1 MKALTLMQPWASLVA
16 IGAKRLETRSWQ
28 TRHRGKLAIHAA
40 KAFPTNARQL
50 CWQEPFRSV
59 LGQAGMAGPDELPC
73 GMVLATCELVTI
85 VRGGRPAALAVAALL
100 PVSPHELWF
109 GDFSPGRY
117 AWVLDEIKP
126 LAAPVPARG
135 ALGLW
140 EWTGGAA

>member
-16 IGAKRLETRSWQ
+16 IGAKRLETRSWT

-40 KAFPTNARQL
+40 RNFPGHARQL
-50 CWQEPFRSV
+50 CRQEPFRSV
-59 LGQAGMAGPDELPC
+59 LARAGISDPGELPR
-73 GMVLATCELVTI
+73 GMVLATCELTDI

-100 PVSPHELWF
+100 PVSPHEVWF

-117 AWVLDEIKP
+117 AWVLDDVQP
-126 LAAPVPARG
+126 LAEPVPARG

-140 EWTGGAA
+140 EWTGGGA

>member
-40 KAFPTNARQL
+40 KNFPSNARHL
-50 CWQEPFRSV
+50 CHQEPFRTV
-59 LGQAGMAGPDELPC
+59 LAQAGISGSDQLPR
-73 GMVLATCELVTI
+73 GVVLATCELVMI

-100 PVSPHELWF
+100 PISPHELWF

-117 AWVLDEIKP
+117 AWVLDDVEP
-126 LAAPVPARG
+126 LAAPVRARG

-140 EWTGGAA
+140 EWTGGGA

>member
-16 IGAKRLETRSWQ
+16 TGAKRLETRSWQ
-28 TRHRGKLAIHAA
+28 TRYRGKLAIHAA

-50 CWQEPFRSV
+50 CRQEPFRTV
-59 LGQAGMAGPDELPC
+59 LAQAGISGPEQLPT
-73 GMVLATCELVTI
+73 GAVLATCELVTI

-117 AWVLDEIKP
+117 AWVLDEVQALLEPI
-126 LAAPVPARG
+126 PARG

-140 EWTGGAA
+140 QWTGGAA